1 MQKGIGNYRWRIVAL
16 LFFAT
21 TINYIDRQVI
31 GLLKPYIEKDMGWT
45 EINYGHIVAAFQIAY
60 AIGLLF
66 SGRFLDKVGTR
77 VGFSIAIVIWS
88 LGGMFHA
95 AARSVFG
102 FGAARFILGIGEA
115 ANFPASVKTIAE
127 WFPKKERALAT
138 GIFDSGSNIGA
149 LVAPI
154 IVVFITV
161 SFGWQWAFIITG
173 LFGFIW
179 LFFWIFLYKLPFN
192 QPKVSKKELEYI
204 LSDNEGFTN
213 DKLKLAE
220 LFRYRQTYGIC
231 LSHFV
236 TSWVWWFFLFWAPDF
251 LNKTQGVNIKEMVL
265 PLIVIYSFA
274 SVGGIA
280 GGWISGHFIK
290 IGKSIDQARKTSV
303 LLCAVIVLPLL
314 IAPVASN
321 LWVAVL
327 LISLATA
334 GHQGWSAN
342 IFTIASDIFPKNAVG
357 TVTGMAIFFGAV
369 GGAISAAL
377 IGSILQATGSY
388 FLIFAMASSA
398 YILAWIIIKLFIP
411 EIKPINLNSSSSF

>member
-1 MQKGIGNYRWRIVAL
+1 MLKGIGNYRWRIVAL

-45 EINYGHIVAAFQIAY
+45 EINYGQIVAAFQIAY

-66 SGRFLDKVGTR
+66 SGRFLDRAGTR
-77 VGFSIAIVIWS
+77 VGYSIAIVIWS

-115 ANFPASVKTIAE
+115 ANFPAAVKTVAE

-154 IVVFITV
+154 IVVFITLN
-161 SFGWQWAFIITG
+161 FGWRWAFIITG
-173 LFGFIW
+173 LLGFIW
-179 LFFWIFLYKLPFN
+179 LLFWIFTYQLPLN
-192 QPKVSKKELEYI
+192 QSKVSKEELEYI
-204 LSDNEGFTN
+204 FSDNEESAQ
-213 DKLKLAE
+213 DKMKLTE
-220 LFRYRQTYGIC
+220 LLRFRQTYGMC

-236 TSWVWWFFLFWAPDF
+236 TSWVWWFFLFWTPDF
-251 LNKTQGVNIKEMVL
+251 LNKTQGVNIKGMVL

-274 SVGGIA
+274 SVGGIG

-290 IGKSIDQARKTSV
+290 TGKSIDKARKTSV
-303 LLCAVIVLPLL
+303 LLCALIVLPL
-314 IAPVASN
+314 IFAPLTSK
-321 LWVAVL
+321 LWVSVL

-357 TVTGMAIFFGAV
+357 TVTGMAIFSGAL
-369 GGAISAAL
+369 GGAISAAA
-377 IGSILQATGSY
+377 IGAILQATGSY
-388 FLIFAMASSA
+388 FLIFTIAGSA
-398 YILAWIIIKLFIP
+398 YLLAWLIIKVFIP
-411 EIKPINLNSSSSF
+411 EIKPVNL